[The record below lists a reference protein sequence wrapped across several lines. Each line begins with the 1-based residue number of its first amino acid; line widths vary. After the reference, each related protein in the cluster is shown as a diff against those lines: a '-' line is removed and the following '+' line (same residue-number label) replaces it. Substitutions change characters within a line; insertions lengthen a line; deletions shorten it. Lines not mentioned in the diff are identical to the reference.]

1 MKTLIFKIILLASEC
16 FVTRKILSIVT
27 SILTLLSYFSIRIF
41 SEATNRDC
49 LLWQKNVTFSCEY
62 FKTLDARP
70 MIIFSGFVGTIIMS
84 LQLELSE
91 QSDTSI
97 EEVPPKEEDR
107 LLQEEPDEDVLKLK
121 VDLNTSEKFEE
132 QVDNLVPTNKNP
144 LESLVMTSQKSRQ
157 THSSI

>member
-1 MKTLIFKIILLASEC
+1 
-16 FVTRKILSIVT
+16 
-27 SILTLLSYFSIRIF
+27 
-41 SEATNRDC
+41 
-49 LLWQKNVTFSCEY
+49 
-62 FKTLDARP
+62 
-70 MIIFSGFVGTIIMS
+70 MS

-144 LESLVMTSQKSRQ
+144 LESLVVICQHIMSDSQLHVAVNNATLPAKLDWPITATSSPKRPMVTYLVKGNQAQDDIQDLQRMEENHLLAQANEFEEVARKLMEKIGRKA
-157 THSSI
+157 

>member
-1 MKTLIFKIILLASEC
+1 
-16 FVTRKILSIVT
+16 
-27 SILTLLSYFSIRIF
+27 
-41 SEATNRDC
+41 
-49 LLWQKNVTFSCEY
+49 
-62 FKTLDARP
+62 
-70 MIIFSGFVGTIIMS
+70 MS
-84 LQLELSE
+84 VQLELSE

-144 LESLVMTSQKSRQ
+144 LESLVVTSQKSLIALYSSQQR
-157 THSSI
+157 HSSSKVGLANYCYLLSKEAHGDLLSQR

>member
-1 MKTLIFKIILLASEC
+1 
-16 FVTRKILSIVT
+16 
-27 SILTLLSYFSIRIF
+27 
-41 SEATNRDC
+41 
-49 LLWQKNVTFSCEY
+49 
-62 FKTLDARP
+62 
-70 MIIFSGFVGTIIMS
+70 MS

-91 QSDTSI
+91 QSNTSI

-144 LESLVMTSQKSRQ
+144 LESLVVTSQKSLIALYSSQQR
-157 THSSI
+157 HSSSKVGLTNYCYLLSKEAQSN

>member
-1 MKTLIFKIILLASEC
+1 
-16 FVTRKILSIVT
+16 
-27 SILTLLSYFSIRIF
+27 
-41 SEATNRDC
+41 
-49 LLWQKNVTFSCEY
+49 
-62 FKTLDARP
+62 
-70 MIIFSGFVGTIIMS
+70 MS

-144 LESLVMTSQKSRQ
+144 LESLVVASQKSRQ
-157 THSSI
+157 TYSYI